1 MKEKKGVESMTFQEG
16 LKQVEKANKTIVDA
30 NELIVDAT
38 MNAFLFTWSWWIAL
52 AMLVVPWF
60 LWAIFRKRESSARL
74 LFAGFIIMLLSTY
87 LDGIGVDFGKW
98 TYPVKVIPLPTISY
112 SFRNSVIPVTIMFLI
127 QFKPH
132 INPFYKA
139 LGFGAFGAYVGMPI
153 MSMLDLYKKV
163 DWAYTYSFFILTAL
177 YLVGHWFSRRKSFE
191 MIGGK

>member
-1 MKEKKGVESMTFQEG
+1 MTFQEG

-153 MSMLDLYKKV
+153 IVY
-163 DWAYTYSFFILTAL
+163 A
-177 YLVGHWFSRRKSFE
+177 
-191 MIGGK
+191 